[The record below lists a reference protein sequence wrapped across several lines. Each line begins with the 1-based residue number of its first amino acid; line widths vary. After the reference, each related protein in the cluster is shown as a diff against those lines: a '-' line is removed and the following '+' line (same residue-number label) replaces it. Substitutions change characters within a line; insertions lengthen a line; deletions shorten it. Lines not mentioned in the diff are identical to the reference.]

1 MDADRVRI
9 QALHWIETIVIGL
22 DLCPFARRSIDAERL
37 RVEVSDA
44 RTEDEL
50 AKLFVAEL
58 HHLESTAGADLDSTL
73 IVHPLVFQDFIEF
86 NDFLGVAE
94 ALLEAEGFQEKFQVA
109 SFHPDYRFEGA
120 DPDAIANFTHRSPHP
135 MLHLLRESSV
145 SRAVDAHP
153 DPESIPS
160 VNITRLE
167 ALGMPALRRLLDS

>member
-1 MDADRVRI
+1 MNAERVRI
-9 QALHWIETIVIGL
+9 QTLHWIETIVIGL
-22 DLCPFARRSIDAERL
+22 DLCPFARRSIDAAGL
-37 RVEVSDA
+37 RVEVSDVSS
-44 RTEDEL
+44 EGDL

-58 HHLESTAGADLDSTL
+58 RHLESTEGANLDSTL
-73 IVHPLVFQDFIEF
+73 IVHPSVFQDFIDF

-94 ALLEAEGFQEKFQVA
+94 ALLEAEGFQEKFQIA

-120 DPDAIANFTHRSPHP
+120 DPDAIGNFTNRSPHP

-153 DPESIPS
+153 DPESIPT